1 MAKRNVATLVVVAV
15 LAMVTSEARA
25 QQMSVAVDGC
35 AELAR
40 VIYAEV
46 SAAALYGPGKSGP
59 WVIDPG
65 QGDIAVCTHTTKT
78 VSRAFTAAMMSAG
91 IEVYWGHET
100 GDRDDFCLS
109 SFLSRCH
116 PNRGT
121 RFFIGYHANTA
132 LVQKSWAAVSQS
144 VMRAMHNPFSSDEV
158 RFRDNDL
165 KLRIGLSLR
174 SIAAMDKRAR
184 YDR

>member
-1 MAKRNVATLVVVAV
+1 MAKRNLATLVVAAA
-15 LAMVTSEARA
+15 LAMSASEVRA
-25 QQMSVAVDGC
+25 QQIPIAVDGC

-59 WVIDPG
+59 WIIDSG
-65 QGDIAVCTHTTKT
+65 QGDIFMCTHTAKT

-91 IEVYWGHET
+91 IEVYWGHES
-100 GDRDDFCLS
+100 GVRDDYCLS
-109 SFLSRCH
+109 GFLSRCY

-121 RFFIGYHANTA
+121 RFFVVHNVNTA
-132 LVQKSWAAVSQS
+132 LVQKSWAVVSQS

-174 SIAAMDKRAR
+174 SIAAVDRHGR

>member
-1 MAKRNVATLVVVAV
+1 MAKRNVAALVVAAV
-15 LAMVTSEARA
+15 LAMATSEARA
-25 QQMSVAVDGC
+25 QQMPIAVDGC
-35 AELAR
+35 AQLAR

-46 SAAALYGPGKSGP
+46 FAATLYGPGKSGP
-59 WVIDPG
+59 WIIDSG
-65 QGDIAVCTHTTKT
+65 RGDIAVCTHTAKT
-78 VSRAFTAAMMSAG
+78 VSRAFSAAMMSAG

-100 GDRDDFCLS
+100 GDRDNYCLS
-109 SFLSRCH
+109 GFLSRCY

-121 RFFIGYHANTA
+121 RFFVGHNANTA
-132 LVQKSWAAVSQS
+132 LVQKSWAVVSQS

-158 RFRDNDL
+158 RFRNNDL

-174 SIAAMDKRAR
+174 SIAAVDRHAR